1 VDGRGL
7 SASGRSAAWQ
17 NACHMAHGAGEIKI
31 FMREPLGV
39 IGRHARAGCG
49 GIRTSH
55 RRGQVFGWE

>member
-1 VDGRGL
+1 L

-17 NACHMAHGAGEIKI
+17 NGAGEIKI

-39 IGRHARAGCG
+39 IGRHARADCG